1 MRLTV
6 EDAEKQGLLGKVK
19 VKVDG
24 QYVKGATIADEEQG
38 YIERF
43 KYKDGKVVINYDLEE
58 AEREIIKGHVQIE
71 IDGDTNEASET
82 QTALTS
88 AEET

>member
-24 QYVKGATIADEEQG
+24 QYVKGVTIADEEQG

-43 KYKDGKVVINYDLEE
+43 KYKDGKVVINYNLEE
-58 AEREIIKGHVQIE
+58 AEREIIRGVVEIE
-71 IDGDTNEASET
+71 IGE
-82 QTALTS
+82 
-88 AEET
+88 